1 LGTTRLAVAFGAG
14 LIALLHLALAINPL
28 VMGMIEVWPTSLS
41 IDTAESEG
49 FPEPWYLE
57 VTDGYI
63 VFAKA
68 EVHLKNEDSDP
79 PELFRLTVPVVSAS
93 RLEQWQASIE
103 QGEPPDASQLRLLAS
118 FNAEQVAEL
127 WPDVVAR
134 IESSQPLDLP
144 PVQMTLKGDTELAKH
159 MVFKPYDIKDG
170 TENLDWEQMRWLRFE
185 RHFHSPGRFLKNL
198 VIGVVLLAVAFAA
211 FKYHRS
217 RPDDVAKNVL
227 DWSAVPGI
235 VDAAPDP
242 GDIDLDL

>member
-1 LGTTRLAVAFGAG
+1 MGTTRLAVAFGAG
-14 LIALLHLALAINPL
+14 LIGLLYLLMAFNAL
-28 VMGMIEVWPTSLS
+28 VMGMIEVWPTELN

-63 VFAKA
+63 VFSVA
-68 EVHLKNEDSDP
+68 EVHLKNEDSNP
-79 PELFRLTVPVVSAS
+79 PELFRLTVPVLSAS
-93 RLEQWQASIE
+93 LLEQWQASIE
-103 QGEPPDASQLRLLAS
+103 QSEPPDASQLRLLAS

-127 WPDVVAR
+127 WPEVLDR
-134 IESSQPLDLP
+134 IESGQPLDIP
-144 PVQMTLKGDTELAKH
+144 SVQMTLTGDTELAKH
-159 MVFKPYDIKDG
+159 MVYTPYDIKDG

-185 RHFHSPGRFLKNL
+185 RHFHSLGGFLKNL
-198 VIGVVLLAVAFAA
+198 VIGVVLLAVAVLM
-211 FKYHRS
+211 FKYHWR

-242 GDIDLDL
+242 GDIDIDL